1 MIFQFGRTVFKN
13 DAVGILGALFL
24 LFHSS
29 ISGLKWVAENWGWD
43 IFKKMYEK
51 TGWLASTMFEGWGL
65 FNLNVS

>member
-1 MIFQFGRTVFKN
+1 LEEQYLKMMPWNSRR
-13 DAVGILGALFL
+13 LFL

-51 TGWLASTMFEGWGL
+51 TGWLASTMFEGWGFL
-65 FNLNVS
+65 T

>member
-1 MIFQFGRTVFKN
+1 
-13 DAVGILGALFL
+13 VGCRKL
-24 LFHSS
+24 
-29 ISGLKWVAENWGWD
+29 GWD

>member
-43 IFKKMYEK
+43 IFKKCMK
-51 TGWLASTMFEGWGL
+51 KPAGWLQPCLKAGGFLT
-65 FNLNVS
+65 